1 MIHSTPMPATC
12 AAAAPAP
19 AAPAWASRRRPASRR
34 RLRVA
39 ECLLLVVL
47 LLAGA
52 EAFAQSRPPDVSLEY
67 AVKATYLYKLAPFVN
82 WPPDTFASP
91 DAPFGICL
99 IGPDPF
105 HDFLEKAV
113 AGRTL
118 GSHPFVVHELG
129 AATPADG
136 CQIVFI
142 RDGRPAVVREAL
154 RRFEGAPVLTV
165 TDSDAPDDAGSIVQ
179 FVMDNGRVRFDVDTK
194 AAIRNHLTISSK
206 LLTLALAVKGA
217 G

>member
-1 MIHSTPMPATC
+1 MIHTTPMPALRV
-12 AAAAPAP
+12 AAAP
-19 AAPAWASRRRPASRR
+19 AAPAAAAAPRRPPPRW
-34 RLRVA
+34 RLRMA
-39 ECLLLVVL
+39 ECVLLATL

-52 EAFAQSRPPDVSLEY
+52 EAFAQSRAPDVSLEY

-82 WPPDTFASP
+82 WPQDTFTSP

-99 IGPDPF
+99 VGPDPF

-113 AGRTL
+113 AGRKL
-118 GSHPFVVHELG
+118 GSHPFVVRELG
-129 AATPADG
+129 AGTPADA

-142 RDGRPAVVREAL
+142 RDSRPEAVRLAL

-165 TDSDAPDDAGSIVQ
+165 TDSNAPDDAGSIVQ
-179 FVMDNGRVRFDVDTK
+179 FVMDNGRVRFDVDTT

-206 LLTLALAVKGA
+206 LLSLALAVKGA